1 MSDPVQPVT
10 PSETRITLSAIDI
23 PFGRLVLFFIKAALA
38 AVPAA
43 LAVMAIFMVIGVV
56 LRAVFGFGHGG
67 GYWHY

>member
-10 PSETRITLSAIDI
+10 PIETRVTLSAIDI
-23 PFGRLVLFFIKAALA
+23 SFGRMVMFFIKAALA

-43 LAVMAIFMVIGVV
+43 FAIMAIVMVIGII
-56 LRAVFGFGHGG
+56 LRALFGFGHGG